1 MVKGRNNPNVHQ
13 WMNGINKMWYI
24 HTVEY
29 YSALIRKLILIYDAI
44 WMNLDDIMLSKI
56 SQSQKDRLCDCTH
69 MKYPEESNSQR
80 LARN

>member
-13 WMNGINKMWYI
+13 RMNGINKMWYI

-44 WMNLDDIMLSKI
+44 WMNLEDITVKSDTKGHILYDPTDMRYLE
-56 SQSQKDRLCDCTH
+56 QA
-69 MKYPEESNSQR
+69 NS
-80 LARN
+80 